1 MTQDTYPED
10 FEYAVY
16 IFDGDVWDEF
26 VTNDMH
32 EAEVEFNR
40 LKGLASLNEEVVLSS
55 RGGEFRSWIKD

>member
-10 FEYAVY
+10 YALSVY

-32 EAEVEFNR
+32 EAEVQEITEKLQRGETFQR
-40 LKGLASLNEEVVLSS
+40 QEE
-55 RGGEFRSWIKD
+55 EA